1 MSNLDKEYDPHDAIN
16 FIYTHKD
23 QYAKARGQLAQL
35 EAFKSSLKSI
45 KMQQSTQT
53 SMAGKEMDAYA
64 SEEYQSLCNGIGAA
78 TEQVESLK
86 WALESAKMRFQ
97 AWQTSSANNRQIEKF
112 TL

>member
-1 MSNLDKEYDPHDAIN
+1 MSNLDEEYSPHDAIN
-16 FIYTHKD
+16 FIYKNKD
-23 QYAKARGQLAQL
+23 AYAKAKGQLAQL

-97 AWQTSSANNRQIEKF
+97 AFQTMSANNRQIEKF